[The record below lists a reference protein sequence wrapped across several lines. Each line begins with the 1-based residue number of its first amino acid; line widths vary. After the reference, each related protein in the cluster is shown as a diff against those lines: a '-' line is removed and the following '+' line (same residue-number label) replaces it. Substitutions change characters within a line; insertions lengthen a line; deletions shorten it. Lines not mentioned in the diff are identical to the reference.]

1 MAIWGRTNVSEMP
14 SAVVSDEKMT
24 KDAWKIT
31 ALVYLA
37 WVFDA
42 SDGQIFSLALPL
54 IRAEFGLSL
63 SQMGGIAT
71 AFLIGATI
79 GSFLM
84 PVVAEKHG
92 RRWGMVS
99 CVGIYSMFTGLV
111 WFAQSAYHLV
121 AARFATGL
129 GTGGEWPVGAAYLT
143 EVVPAK
149 KRGLMMGFMQ
159 SGYPVGYF
167 IAGGV
172 FALFMSWE
180 LNWRACFLAMIA
192 PAVLCLPIVLWLKES
207 PIWVANKKK
216 LAEAAA
222 QPAQTRPKQNYT
234 ELFQPRWRKATI
246 IATAMHVVGGV
257 WMWGINI
264 WYPSAMIYDFK
275 VSTVETAFLIMLL
288 YGVGTFGYLSA
299 GALQDK
305 LGRKRTIALF
315 ITVSLITIA
324 TLNYLH
330 TLPVVPKLY
339 LYAITVILGLSL
351 GTHSVL
357 ITYSTEIYPS
367 HVRTLGIGF
376 SIGVGKITA
385 ALCPTIMGMIA
396 DASSVTMA
404 LLVATG
410 IGWLLVPVI
419 LQGPETAGKKLE
431 EITAT

>member
-1 MAIWGRTNVSEMP
+1 MAIWGRKNASAMK

-42 SDGQIFSLALPL
+42 SDGQVFSLALPL
-54 IRAEFGLSL
+54 IREEFGLSL
-63 SQMGGIAT
+63 PQMGGIAT
-71 AFLIGATI
+71 AFLVGATI

-84 PVVAEKHG
+84 PVVAEKYG

-99 CVGIYSMFTGLV
+99 CVGVYSIFTGLV
-111 WFAQSAYHLV
+111 WFAQSVYHLV
-121 AARFATGL
+121 AARFITGL

-149 KRGLMMGFMQ
+149 KRGFMMGFMQ
-159 SGYPVGYF
+159 SGYPIGYF

-172 FALFMSWE
+172 FALFMGLG

-192 PAVLCLPIVLWLKES
+192 PVILCLPIIFWLKES
-207 PIWVANKKK
+207 PAWVANKKK
-216 LAEAAA
+216 QAEEGPGQAR
-222 QPAQTRPKQNYT
+222 QKQNYM
-234 ELFQPRWRKATI
+234 ELFQPRWRKVTI
-246 IATAMHVVGGV
+246 IATFMHVVGAI

-264 WYPSAMIYDFK
+264 WYPSAMIYDFNI
-275 VSTVETAFLIMLL
+275 STVETAFLIMLL
-288 YGVGTFGYLSA
+288 YGVGVAGYLIA

-305 LGRKRTIALF
+305 LGRKKTLALF
-315 ITVSLITIA
+315 ISTSLIAVA

-330 TLPVVPKLY
+330 TLPEVPNFY
-339 LYAITVILGLSL
+339 LYVVTVVLGLSL
-351 GTHSVL
+351 GAHSVL

-367 HVRTLGIGF
+367 HVRTLGVGF
-376 SIGVGKITA
+376 SIGVGKIA
-385 ALCPTIMGMIA
+385 AVMCPTVMGVIA

-404 LLVATG
+404 LLLVTG
-410 IGWLLVPVI
+410 IGWLLVPAI

-431 EITAT
+431 EITAS